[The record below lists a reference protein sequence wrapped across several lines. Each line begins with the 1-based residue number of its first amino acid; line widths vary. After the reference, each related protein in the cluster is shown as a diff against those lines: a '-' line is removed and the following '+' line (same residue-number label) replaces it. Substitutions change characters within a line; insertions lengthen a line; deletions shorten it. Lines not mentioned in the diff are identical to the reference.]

1 MEKQTDKKVE
11 NNQLDSV
18 LIEKFIA
25 GNQNA
30 FELLVKRYQNR
41 VISVILR
48 FVKNPDDASE
58 IAQEVFLKVWKA
70 LPSFRGESSF
80 YTWLYCIAANTAKNF
95 LSTQS
100 RRPQYTEAYDDEDGD
115 FLDRQTPDNDT
126 PENLLTTEELKT
138 VIFSTIENLSEDLKM
153 AITLREIEGLSYE
166 EIAQIMDC
174 PIGTVRSRI
183 FRARAIIEEKMSP
196 LLDGKF
202 F

>member
-1 MEKQTDKKVE
+1 MEKQTDKKIE
-11 NNQLDSV
+11 DNQLDSI
-18 LIEKFIA
+18 LIERFIA

-41 VISVILR
+41 VVSIILR
-48 FVKNPDDASE
+48 FVKNQDDATE

-70 LPSFRGESSF
+70 LPNFRGESAF
-80 YTWLYCIAANTAKNF
+80 YTWLYSIAANTAKNF

-100 RRPQYTEAYDDEDGD
+100 RRPQYTEAYDDEDND

-126 PENLLTTEELKT
+126 PENLLMTEELK
-138 VIFSTIENLSEDLKM
+138 STIFNAIEHLSEDLKV

-196 LLDGKF
+196 LLEGKF